1 MIYIDDAIVLFVLF
15 VPIFPII
22 FFIIYEEIYYESDRF
37 LKIKRKINKHINE
50 CNELNEHIEGLKN
63 TYVNFKQTDY
73 GHAVT
78 MDNSFYNYQRKELE
92 KYRNSEYIYNCSLTV
107 CRNAQNQPFKY
118 LCKYF
123 NIKADESTL
132 SSFEEVLNNFSAV
145 EQGKILLDNQKKE
158 ILNNLWREV
167 PFLIKTFSKK
177 KFERRLGFQKID
189 FSNIYFPKFIFSY
202 ISSGGNSSM
211 YTEITLDIENLNKFI
226 IYLSEIIKFK
236 KSIIGQRT
244 LMTSKL
250 REKIKKRD
258 NYTCQICGN
267 SVFKEKNLLLEI
279 DHIKPLSKGGITSEE
294 NLQTLCWKC
303 NRTKGTKYEE
313 NVN

>member
-1 MIYIDDAIVLFVLF
+1 M
-15 VPIFPII
+15 
-22 FFIIYEEIYYESDRF
+22 
-37 LKIKRKINKHINE
+37 
-50 CNELNEHIEGLKN
+50 
-63 TYVNFKQTDY
+63 
-73 GHAVT
+73 
-78 MDNSFYNYQRKELE
+78 
-92 KYRNSEYIYNCSLTV
+92 
-107 CRNAQNQPFKY
+107 
-118 LCKYF
+118 
-123 NIKADESTL
+123 
-132 SSFEEVLNNFSAV
+132 
-145 EQGKILLDNQKKE
+145 
-158 ILNNLWREV
+158 

-177 KFERRLGFQKID
+177 KFERKLGFQEID
-189 FSNIYFPKFIFSY
+189 LSNIYFPKFVFSY

-267 SVFKEKNLLLEI
+267 SIFKEKNLLLEI

-313 NVN
+313 SVN